1 MPQYHSHI
9 STQGINMTGTHTLWR
24 ATGIKNE
31 DFSKLIIAI
40 ANSFTQFVLGHVH
53 IAGVYRAVSIMGLLG
68 ELDHVSLINR
78 DAPAEHTRRLSVNK
92 LNTSGRLMIRF
103 LNSQTGFGG
112 NS

>member
-1 MPQYHSHI
+1 MPQYHSHN

-53 IAGVYRAVSIMGLLG
+53 IAGVYRALSIMGLLG
-68 ELDHVSLINR
+68 ELDHVSLINC
-78 DAPAEHTRRLSVNK
+78 DAPRLCVNK
-92 LNTSGRLMIRF
+92 LDTSNKLMVRF

>member
-53 IAGVYRAVSIMGLLG
+53 IAGV
-68 ELDHVSLINR
+68 
-78 DAPAEHTRRLSVNK
+78 
-92 LNTSGRLMIRF
+92 
-103 LNSQTGFGG
+103 
-112 NS
+112 